1 MRADADTC
9 GPPPPLSN
17 HRGMDITIPSGQ
29 PTWRFMGYIQ
39 PPDEGTKLEPIYP
52 LRPATRAIKL
62 VFCTPFSA

>member
-1 MRADADTC
+1 
-9 GPPPPLSN
+9 
-17 HRGMDITIPSGQ
+17 MDITIPSGQ